1 MKVAEFWASGFFL
14 TQAES
19 LISSDLHTIYSLDRV
34 TVMGCIVQIKVTVLT
49 SPQPQKRTGAN
60 RNVTRLGGRGGG
72 GAGNKHRGDMDRT
85 LDTYTRTNKLT

>member
-72 GAGNKHRGDMDRT
+72 QAISTDEIWTERSPLIRE
-85 LDTYTRTNKLT
+85 RIS